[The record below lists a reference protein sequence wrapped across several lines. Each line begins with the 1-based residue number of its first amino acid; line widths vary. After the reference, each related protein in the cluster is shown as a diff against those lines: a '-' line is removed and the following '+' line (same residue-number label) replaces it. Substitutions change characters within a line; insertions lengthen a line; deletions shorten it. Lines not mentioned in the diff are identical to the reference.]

1 MSVQVKRRRDIATN
15 VAPYVGAQGELIV
28 DTTNNR
34 VVVQDGVTAGGW
46 AAAKLSEVITNG
58 RTAVS
63 DLAYAVLATDR
74 LVAYTALTAA
84 RVVTLPAANLFP
96 TGTILVIADES
107 GGCTAT
113 NRLNVTPTGLDK
125 IDGVNALTA
134 IIMPYGYLA
143 IESNGLASPNGKWT
157 IVDQPTGMQAIQPL
171 TFAPNGAGMTFETIE
186 QLVTLASGTSVTAT
200 VPIPANCI
208 LFGVSTRVVTSVTG
222 APAFNVGVAGNATL
236 FGGTLGVT
244 AGGTNFGLIG
254 PTPEYAAVSLLV
266 ASTGAAFT
274 GGTIR
279 LAMHFLVLQPSQS

>member
-34 VVVQDGVTAGGW
+34 VTIHDGATAGGFP
-46 AAAKLSEVITNG
+46 AAKLSEVITNT

-63 DLAYAVLATDR
+63 DAAYTVLATDR

-84 RVVTLPAANLFP
+84 RVVTLPAASAYP
-96 TGTILVIADES
+96 VGTTLTIIDES

-113 NRLNVTPTGLDK
+113 NRLNVTPNGLDK
-125 IDGVNALTA
+125 IQGVNALTA
-134 IIMPYGYLA
+134 VTQPYGAVAL
-143 IESNGLASPNGKWT
+143 ESNGLASPNGKWT
-157 IVDQPTGMQAIQPL
+157 LIDQSSGMMATQPI
-171 TFAPNGAGMTFETIE
+171 TFAPNGAGMSMQTIE
-186 QLVTLASGTSVTAT
+186 QLVTLASGTTVNAAT
-200 VPIPANCI
+200 PVPANCI

-222 APAFNVGVAGNATL
+222 APAFNVGTAGNATL
-236 FGGTLGVT
+236 FGGSLGVS
-244 AGGTNFGLIG
+244 AGATNFGLIG
-254 PTPEYAAVSLLV
+254 PTPEYSTTTLVV

-279 LAMHFLVLQPSQS
+279 LAIHVLVLQPSQS